1 MRLRK
6 VRGDTVSSTK
16 DKGYVTLNFDEL
28 NEKGLDKLKKA
39 ISKAG
44 YEVVKITPAG
54 PARRKDGIP
63 VKTFELK
70 GIDEQVMSIQVNNTG
85 DISGIKLNGK
95 NAPYTP
101 VKTMAE
107 LGKSLADLFRK
118 GSTAFQKS
126 LSRKLARAAKKDTD
140 GNKPQP
146 SKGVK
151 SGVQMLSDARARRDE
166 LKGTIATTQKK
177 IESLSSDSDEAKK
190 SQENI
195 QAALNL
201 EMAKT
206 SQLEKEIAQLKEG
219 TK

>member
-1 MRLRK
+1 M
-6 VRGDTVSSTK
+6 SSTK

-151 SGVQMLSDARARRDE
+151 SGVQMLSDARTRRDE

>member
-1 MRLRK
+1 M
-6 VRGDTVSSTK
+6 SSTK